1 MSVVNGAVEWSR
13 DDATELAV
21 MAMIAARV
29 AALLLEDT
37 LPTTAS
43 LDVAVPF
50 DDGAAAAVAAAIFL
64 DGGLPSRTR
73 CARAT

>member
-13 DDATELAV
+13 DGAIELAV

-29 AALLLEDT
+29 AALLLEAT
-37 LPTTAS
+37 LPTAS
-43 LDVAVPF
+43 LDPAVPF
-50 DDGAAAAVAAAIFL
+50 DDGAAAAVAAAVFL
-64 DGGLPSRTR
+64 DDGLPSRTR